1 MRRFGWLDISLKR
14 SAHILFDWRNL
25 EIQHRRYL
33 RSTGVNECLSQPF
46 AELNRKLPYRY
57 IYNRTIQSCYLF
69 RGQFRNGERSN
80 HVEEISLSKNG
91 LDDNTTVG
99 HCNQQQP
106 MRRCAWIFRRV
117 NDIKKDKDD
126 DGIVYLTGY
135 QTFGGDC

>member
-1 MRRFGWLDISLKR
+1 LEELRNPASSVYSEAGDVSHNLLRSYTGSCHIDIFVTVQSK
-14 SAHILFDWRNL
+14 AAICFVDNL
-25 EIQHRRYL
+25 E
-33 RSTGVNECLSQPF
+33 
-46 AELNRKLPYRY
+46 
-57 IYNRTIQSCYLF
+57 
-69 RGQFRNGERSN
+69 NGERSN